1 MIIIYHDKNKIKNVI
16 SSNNL
21 EITFKKDNSIIEVIQ
36 GISIQYPSE
45 KIAWCNQFLHTK
57 INLDFIKNQKINNN
71 TIKTYNPFETNYL
84 TNAIGYV
91 ENSPFININKKIT
104 YPTWQMSSHVGF
116 ANAALFLDIKNK
128 IKNNKNFDY
137 YINSISK
144 IYQPLG
150 LFCYSEPQLLLDV
163 KNIVDLKNINA
174 SNFKI
179 FKFIKQHNKSKW
191 VFLLFIDYVVFNKK
205 FPFLAL
211 LNSLFFKQI
220 KISKYEIPKTKD
232 DINTIYTD
240 SIDVLIPTIGR
251 KKYLYD
257 VLCDLKNQTYLPK
270 NVIIVEQNAIKN
282 SSSELDYILTEP
294 WPFQIKH
301 FFTNTLGACNA
312 RNIALDK
319 IESDWIF
326 FADDDIRFDAN
337 FLNQCLHNCK
347 VNNIKAATL
356 ASLKQGEQIPN
367 INPSQWESF
376 GTCSSFVL
384 SSVVKK
390 IRFDLGFEFGYSEDI
405 DFGKKIRNQGADISF
420 LPFPR
425 ILHLKAPIG
434 GFRTKFVFDWEKDEI
449 QPKPSPTVM
458 LYKILH
464 CTDEEI
470 NGFKTVLFFKFY
482 KKQNIK
488 NPIKYFNYFNKQWN
502 QSIKWAKELKNKSQ

>member
-1 MIIIYHDKNKIKNVI
+1 M
-16 SSNNL
+16 
-21 EITFKKDNSIIEVIQ
+21 
-36 GISIQYPSE
+36 
-45 KIAWCNQFLHTK
+45 
-57 INLDFIKNQKINNN
+57 
-71 TIKTYNPFETNYL
+71 
-84 TNAIGYV
+84 
-91 ENSPFININKKIT
+91 
-104 YPTWQMSSHVGF
+104 
-116 ANAALFLDIKNK
+116 
-128 IKNNKNFDY
+128 
-137 YINSISK
+137 
-144 IYQPLG
+144 
-150 LFCYSEPQLLLDV
+150 
-163 KNIVDLKNINA
+163 
-174 SNFKI
+174 
-179 FKFIKQHNKSKW
+179 
-191 VFLLFIDYVVFNKK
+191 
-205 FPFLAL
+205 
-211 LNSLFFKQI
+211 
-220 KISKYEIPKTKD
+220 
-232 DINTIYTD
+232 
-240 SIDVLIPTIGR
+240 
-251 KKYLYD
+251 
-257 VLCDLKNQTYLPK
+257 
-270 NVIIVEQNAIKN
+270 
-282 SSSELDYILTEP
+282 
-294 WPFQIKH
+294 
-301 FFTNTLGACNA
+301 
-312 RNIALDK
+312 
-319 IESDWIF
+319 
-326 FADDDIRFDAN
+326 
-337 FLNQCLHNCK
+337 
-347 VNNIKAATL
+347 